1 MVAIGHSSAMVDTHS
16 VTCESKE
23 QIMRIA
29 IVGAANDNETELLDV
44 ADAAGHH
51 VATHDAVLAA
61 AAGGRAL
68 VLGSDLVLIRGDAP
82 NDDAAV
88 TARGLARRL
97 HRPARIVKRLE
108 NAQLAAYFGARQ
120 NGDVGQ

>member
-1 MVAIGHSSAMVDTHS
+1 MVDTHS

-51 VATHDAVLAA
+51 VATHDGVLAGPST
-61 AAGGRAL
+61 AAGLRAL
-68 VLGSDLVLIRGDAP
+68 VLWSDLVLIRGDAP

-108 NAQLAAYFGARQ
+108 NAQLAAYFGARL
-120 NGDVGQ
+120 NGDDGPREAS